1 MCEVGAMTE
10 EKNKQKNKAGQGPA
24 IPGVPALQ
32 QRGLLLLCPW
42 MPPGINPWRLPAGS
56 PFPNIK
62 VTLD

>member
-10 EKNKQKNKAGQGPA
+10 EKNKQKSKAGQGPA
-24 IPGVPALQ
+24 IPGVSALQ
-32 QRGLLLLCPW
+32 QRGPAPAL
-42 MPPGINPWRLPAGS
+42 PPGINPWRLPAAS

>member
-10 EKNKQKNKAGQGPA
+10 EKNKQKSKAGQGPA

-32 QRGLLLLCPW
+32 QPW
-42 MPPGINPWRLPAGS
+42 MPPGINPWRLPAAS